1 MKSGVKNVD
10 SSGKSAPIRSQKA
23 QKRLVCHSPYAFYQ
37 TELVSFML
45 STMLFQD
52 EYNARAKPSENSKD
66 LDGKALYFME
76 GGLRHGRVPIGDGAV
91 DMEEVLAPAKSK
103 NLCNTVAYRTMLEE
117 NDQLKETN
125 GQLVTEN
132 VTLKQSNEILVEE
145 NGVHREMML
154 VCNGSSFGHSKF
166 WSLQAERLETSYQCA

>member
-1 MKSGVKNVD
+1 MWTAVGKVPQSAVRKHKNDWYV
-10 SSGKSAPIRSQKA
+10 IH
-23 QKRLVCHSPYAFYQ
+23 LMHSTKLNLFLLCLALCF
-37 TELVSFML
+37 
-45 STMLFQD
+45 FQD

-103 NLCNTVAYRTMLEE
+103 NLRNSVAYRTMLEE

-166 WSLQAERLETSYQCA
+166 FFLFLYPHMYYF